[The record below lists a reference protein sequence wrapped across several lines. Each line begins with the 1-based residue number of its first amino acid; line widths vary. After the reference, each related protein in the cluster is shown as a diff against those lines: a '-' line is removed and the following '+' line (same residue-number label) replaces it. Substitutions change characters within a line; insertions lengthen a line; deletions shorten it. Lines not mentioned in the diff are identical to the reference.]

1 MPLHR
6 FPWGQPNLGLAAF
19 LVIVSG
25 CFQPAMGAGGAAGVD
40 PAVAAA
46 VRYETGGSR
55 EALAAIERRV
65 RESEA
70 GSPERRRLEESLAA
84 ALGGEVSAEARQFLC
99 RQLWLIGTEAS
110 LPALERLL
118 GTEAGVENACF
129 ALASHPSPAAGETL
143 RRALL
148 DAPPAAQVSI
158 IQLLG
163 DRRDAQ
169 AVAALESRLGSSVS
183 SDVQRAI
190 FAALGRIGTP
200 EAARVLAST
209 PLATAPDRAWA
220 KLAWIECA
228 QRLIQTGQDP
238 IARQL
243 LEPIFRP
250 SNSPRFRAAAFLGLI
265 RIDPDPLRFAIE
277 TIREPEPLL
286 RATAIA
292 QLASLNDPE
301 TTARGSAE
309 LARLDPEPQALLIDA
324 LAQRKD
330 RALVPALMPL
340 AQSPHPAVARA
351 AIGALGRLGDAA
363 AVPALLGAIEQ
374 AGSPA
379 EAAAALSALRA
390 LSGED
395 VNGVLARS
403 LARLPESCQAGV
415 IDVLAD
421 RGATN
426 AVPTLRKL
434 AVSGASRTSAAAF
447 RALGRLAGP
456 GQLEALVQLL
466 AQLPENADT
475 SEAEAALV
483 QVARKQPDAR
493 RRVAPLLAAYP
504 AAARPAARAALVRAL
519 GQLGG
524 VRALGVAIAACHDGD
539 PAVRDAALRATADWP
554 EADALAPVLSML
566 RQADQPAQHM
576 LLLRGYLRL
585 LALPGQRPAAET
597 VRAYRAAL
605 DLARRD
611 EEKKLVL
618 SGLADAAQPATLSLV
633 APLLDQPNVQAEAI
647 VAALKIAQARPVAD
661 PATARA
667 VLEKIRSIS
676 RDEPAR
682 KQAGQLLEA
691 LPR

>member
-1 MPLHR
+1 MPLDPCLCGR
-6 FPWGQPNLGLAAF
+6 PCVSLASL

-25 CFQPAMGAGGAAGVD
+25 CLQPAIRAADAVGSD

-46 VRYETGGSR
+46 VRYQTGGSR
-55 EALAAIERRV
+55 EALAAIERSV

-70 GSPERRRLEESLAA
+70 GSLERRRLEESMAA
-84 ALGGEVSAEARQFLC
+84 ALAGEMSAEARHFLC

-110 LPALERLL
+110 LPTLERLL
-118 GTEAGVENACF
+118 ATEAGVENACF
-129 ALASHPSPAAGETL
+129 ALASHPSPAANETL

-148 DAPPAAQVSI
+148 HAPPAAQVPI

-169 AVAALESRLGSSVS
+169 AVSLFESMLRSPLNPEVI
-183 SDVQRAI
+183 RAI
-190 FAALGRIGTP
+190 FRALGRIGTP
-200 EAARVLAST
+200 EAARALQPPRPVSGLDPAA
-209 PLATAPDRAWA
+209 ATRAR
-220 KLAWIECA
+220 LECA
-228 QRLIQTGQDP
+228 QHLAHEHQEP

-243 LEPIFRP
+243 IEPIFRP
-250 SNSPRFRAAAFLGLI
+250 SNPPRFRTAAFLGLI
-265 RIDPDPLRFAIE
+265 RIDPDPLLLAIE

-286 RATAIA
+286 RTTAIA
-292 QLASLNDPE
+292 QLASLKDPE

-309 LARLDPEPQALLIDA
+309 LARLDPESQALLIDA
-324 LAQRKD
+324 LVQRND

-340 AQSPHPAVARA
+340 AESPHPAVARA
-351 AIGALGRLGDAA
+351 AINGLGRLGDAA
-363 AVPALLGAIEQ
+363 AVPVLLRAIEP

-379 EAAAALSALRA
+379 ATAAALSALRS

-395 VNGVLARS
+395 VNGALAKA
-403 LARLPESCQAGV
+403 LARLPEALQAEV

-426 AVPTLRKL
+426 AVPALRKL
-434 AVSGASRTSAAAF
+434 AVSVSSRTSAAAF
-447 RALGRLAGP
+447 RALGGLASP
-456 GQLEALVQLL
+456 RQLEMLVELL

-475 SEAEAALV
+475 AAAEAALA
-483 QVARKQPDAR
+483 QVARRQPEVR
-493 RRVAPLLAAYP
+493 RRVAPFLAAYP
-504 AAARPAARAALVRAL
+504 AAARPATRTALLRVL

-524 VRALGVAIAACHDGD
+524 VRALGVALAARHDAD
-539 PAVRDAALRATADWP
+539 PAVRDAALRTMADWP
-554 EADALAPVLSML
+554 EADALAPVLSLL
-566 RQADQPAQHM
+566 RQADQPTQHV

-585 LALPGQRPAAET
+585 LALPAQRPAPET

-618 SGLADAAQPATLSLV
+618 AGLADAAQPATLPLV

-647 VAALKIAQARPVAD
+647 VAALAIAQAKPVAD

-676 RDEPAR
+676 RDEAAR

>member
-1 MPLHR
+1 M
-6 FPWGQPNLGLAAF
+6 
-19 LVIVSG
+19 
-25 CFQPAMGAGGAAGVD
+25 
-40 PAVAAA
+40 
-46 VRYETGGSR
+46 
-55 EALAAIERRV
+55 
-65 RESEA
+65 
-70 GSPERRRLEESLAA
+70 
-84 ALGGEVSAEARQFLC
+84 
-99 RQLWLIGTEAS
+99 
-110 LPALERLL
+110 
-118 GTEAGVENACF
+118 
-129 ALASHPSPAAGETL
+129 
-143 RRALL
+143 
-148 DAPPAAQVSI
+148 
-158 IQLLG
+158 
-163 DRRDAQ
+163 
-169 AVAALESRLGSSVS
+169 
-183 SDVQRAI
+183 
-190 FAALGRIGTP
+190 
-200 EAARVLAST
+200 
-209 PLATAPDRAWA
+209 
-220 KLAWIECA
+220 
-228 QRLIQTGQDP
+228 
-238 IARQL
+238 
-243 LEPIFRP
+243 
-250 SNSPRFRAAAFLGLI
+250 
-265 RIDPDPLRFAIE
+265 
-277 TIREPEPLL
+277 
-286 RATAIA
+286 
-292 QLASLNDPE
+292 
-301 TTARGSAE
+301 
-309 LARLDPEPQALLIDA
+309 IDA

-340 AQSPHPAVARA
+340 VQSPHPAVARA

-426 AVPTLRKL
+426 AVPALRKL
-434 AVSGASRTSAAAF
+434 AVSGASGQALPRSAPWAA
-447 RALGRLAGP
+447 RP
-456 GQLEALVQLL
+456 
-466 AQLPENADT
+466 AQASLRCWSSVCSCRKTPI

-483 QVARKQPDAR
+483 RGASVDAR
-493 RRVAPLLAAYP
+493 RRSPLAAHP
-504 AAARPAARAALVRAL
+504 AAARLAARAALVRAL